1 MRREKGEIHRAA
13 TPRRDVL
20 KSETRDPA
28 ERWLVVV
35 VGGVIWD
42 LKLKVFLAGEVVDA
56 KTERVYA

>member
-1 MRREKGEIHRAA
+1 MRREKGEDTHSGNAEEGC
-13 TPRRDVL
+13 VE
-20 KSETRDPA
+20 SETRDPA

-42 LKLKVFLAGEVVDA
+42 LKLELFLAGEVVDE